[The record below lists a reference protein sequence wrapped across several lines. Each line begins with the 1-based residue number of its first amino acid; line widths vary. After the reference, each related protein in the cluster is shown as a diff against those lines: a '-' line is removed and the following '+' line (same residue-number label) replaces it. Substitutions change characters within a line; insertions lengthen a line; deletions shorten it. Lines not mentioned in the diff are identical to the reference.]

1 MRKRVDLDS
10 FEMKILL
17 ITSHLKVGGIPVYT
31 VTLANHLSKR
41 GHKVF
46 VASSGGVLKSELS
59 SGVVH
64 IDVPLDTK
72 SVISPKVW
80 MTALKLRSFIKR
92 EGMDII
98 HAQTRVAHFTAHIL
112 SRMTGAP
119 YIVTWHGFY
128 RPHFFRKFLPCWG
141 DRTIAISE
149 AVARNLREAFG
160 RDNAKIRVV
169 LNGIDL
175 DKFRAEDYGAKA
187 GEIRVKYGLKDAPIV
202 GIVSRLSSEK
212 GHMVLLEAF
221 GKLLDNVPDAQ
232 LIIVG
237 DGRMRDELEE
247 KARQIGIER
256 SVFFF
261 GQVLNVAEFLAITDV
276 FVRPSIIEGFGLGV
290 VEAMMMRC
298 PVVASDLSEFRQI
311 LDDGK
316 AGLLVR
322 TGDADSLKEALLKL
336 LRDPASARSL
346 GRAGYERALKNF
358 SAERL
363 ASDTENIY
371 KEAIRER
378 T

>member
-1 MRKRVDLDS
+1 MGL
-10 FEMKILL
+10 FGMKILL

-31 VTLANHLSKR
+31 VTLANYLSKR
-41 GHKVF
+41 GHRVF
-46 VASSGGVLKSELS
+46 VASGGGELRSELS
-59 SGVVH
+59 SGVAH

-72 SVISPKVW
+72 SVLSPKIW
-80 MTALKLRSFIKR
+80 MAILRLRSLIKKER
-92 EGMDII
+92 IDII

-119 YIVTWHGFY
+119 YVVTWHGFY
-128 RPHFFRKFLPCWG
+128 RPHFFRKLLPCWG
-141 DRTIAISE
+141 EMTIAISE
-149 AVARNLREAFG
+149 AVSRNLREAFG
-160 RDNAKIRVV
+160 RDNMKIRVV
-169 LNGIDL
+169 LNGIDR
-175 DKFRAEDYGAKA
+175 DKFRADDYRKKA
-187 GEIRVKYGLKDAPIV
+187 GEIRLKYGLKDAPIV
-202 GIVSRLSSEK
+202 GIVSRLSPEK

-221 GKLLDNVPDAQ
+221 GKLLDNIPAAQ

-237 DGRMRDELEE
+237 DGRIRDELEK

-261 GQVLNVAEFLAITDV
+261 GQVLNVAEFLAITYV

-336 LRDPASARSL
+336 LRDPAFASDL
-346 GRAGYERALKNF
+346 GGAGYERALENF

-363 ASDTENIY
+363 AYDTEKIY